1 MHKRAGWQDISE
13 GYSFYQD
20 EAVMEIQSSL
30 VSTLPM
36 PTRAPASDSLIGQIL
51 DSRYEILACLGKG
64 STGTVYLARRA
75 FLLDYVAVKVLY
87 QCYAADPIIVERF
100 RREVRATAQLNDPH
114 VVKIYNYC
122 EMPES
127 GLIFLAMQYIIGRS
141 LRDVLKNE
149 GPLTPARAVA
159 LMLEICAGVGAAHL
173 EGIIHRDLKPD
184 NVMLHEL
191 KEGRLIPVVVDFGIC
206 KMPELSAEQILTQPG
221 VMIGTPCYMSPE
233 QCKGFSLNARADVY
247 SLGAMLYEMIS
258 GQPPFVASTAV
269 EVMMKHLIQEPTPLP
284 ARLGVSP
291 ELSSVILRALSKSP
305 EARQADAL
313 EFAQELQA
321 AFNTPNASSQRQ
333 WWKEVMNM
341 LGFLM

>member
-1 MHKRAGWQDISE
+1 MHKLAGWQDISE
-13 GYSFYQD
+13 GHSLYED
-20 EAVMEIQSSL
+20 EAVMEVQSSL

-36 PTRAPASDSLIGQIL
+36 PTRVPPGDSLIGQIL

-87 QCYAADPIIVERF
+87 PSYAADPIIVERF

-122 EMPES
+122 EMPDE
-127 GLIFLAMQYIIGRS
+127 GLIFLAMQYLAGNS
-141 LRDVLKNE
+141 LRTVLKNE
-149 GPLTPARAVA
+149 GPLTPERAVA
-159 LMLEICAGVGAAHL
+159 LMLEVCAGVGAAHL

-191 KEGRLIPVVVDFGIC
+191 KAGRQIAVVVDFGIC

-233 QCKGFSLNARADVY
+233 QCKGFSLDARADVY
-247 SLGAMLYEMIS
+247 SLGAMLYEMLS
-258 GQPPFVASTAV
+258 GYPPFVSSSPV
-269 EVMMKHLIQEPTPLP
+269 EVMMKHLIQEPTPLHTTT
-284 ARLGVSP
+284 GVSP
-291 ELSSVILRALSKSP
+291 ELNAVILRALSKSP
-305 EARQADAL
+305 DARQADAL
-313 EFAQELQA
+313 GLAQELQA
-321 AFNTPNASSQRQ
+321 AINVPAPPSQRQ
-333 WWKEVMNM
+333 WWKEVMSM